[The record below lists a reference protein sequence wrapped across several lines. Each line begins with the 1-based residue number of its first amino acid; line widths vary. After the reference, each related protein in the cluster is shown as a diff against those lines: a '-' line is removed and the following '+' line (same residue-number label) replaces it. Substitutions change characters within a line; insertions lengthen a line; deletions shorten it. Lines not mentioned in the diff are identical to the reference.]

1 MSTAKP
7 ALLSYLRDRMLIGDG
22 AMATQL
28 YQMGVPVGVCYEE
41 LNVSRAEIVARVHR
55 SYYDA
60 GARLI
65 ETNTFGAHSEGL
77 ARYGLE
83 DRLAEINRA
92 AVRVAREAVGAEAYI
107 AATVGSI
114 SGVRRNFAPP
124 VDLVRAYSEQVAAL
138 LEEGPDAVLLETF
151 LDLEELLLAVGVVRR
166 LCDLPIIAQLAPL
179 DLAVTRDGHRL
190 QEAFQALR
198 AAGASVTGLNCRFG
212 PADMQRALRAVAWEP
227 DALISIFPNA
237 GLLSMTD
244 GHYHYPSEPAYF
256 ASAALEFHALGVRVI
271 GGCCGTSPAHIR
283 AMAEAVAHLAP
294 NAPGVAGAVD
304 TASTAKPA
312 PRVDVAGAAAADAA
326 DVPAPLQRSDE
337 THTHFLESA
346 AITQQGGVSG
356 QPLPVHEKVLREHTV
371 IVELDPPKDLATD
384 AFLRGAQALQEAGV
398 DAVTLADNSLAV
410 TRMSNIALGALMK
423 QRGVEP
429 LLHISCRDR
438 NLIGQQSHLMG
449 LHALGIRQVLVI
461 TGDPS
466 RFGDLPGATSVF
478 DVSSFDMIRMVK
490 QLNAGVAFSGRQL
503 SEASSFVVGA
513 AFNPNVRHFDKAIRR
528 LERKVE
534 AGADF
539 IMTQPVFD
547 PNFFAVLKEATRH
560 LPVPLFVG
568 IMPLLSH
575 RNAEFLHNE
584 VPGISLSSE
593 VRTRMAQYEGR
604 RAREEGLAIAR
615 ELLDAATPHFNGI
628 YLITPLLRYELT
640 VALTQHV
647 KNPV

>member
-7 ALLSYLRDRMLIGDG
+7 ALLSFLQDRMLIGDG

-92 AVRVAREAVGAEAYI
+92 AVRVAREAVGADAYI

-237 GLLSMTD
+237 GLLSVTD

-294 NAPGVAGAVD
+294 HAPGVAG
-304 TASTAKPA
+304 
-312 PRVDVAGAAAADAA
+312 ADAA
-326 DVPAPLQRSDE
+326 DVPAALQRRDE
-337 THTHFLESA
+337 TRAHILESA

-384 AFLRGAQALQEAGV
+384 VFLRGAQALREAGA

-584 VPGISLSSE
+584 VPGISLSNE

-647 KNPV
+647 KNPL